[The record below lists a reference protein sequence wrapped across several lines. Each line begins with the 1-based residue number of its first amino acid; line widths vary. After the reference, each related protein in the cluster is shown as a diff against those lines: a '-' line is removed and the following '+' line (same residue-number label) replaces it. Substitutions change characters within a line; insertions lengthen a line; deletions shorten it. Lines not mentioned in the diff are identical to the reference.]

1 MDDRHDRH
9 GRVLARGERTAD
21 CERQGDLAA
30 RNEQGEVEVPF
41 RITGS
46 MDNPV
51 FAINTEALLGRAI
64 RKEID
69 RNIRKGLDRFLRRP

>member
-1 MDDRHDRH
+1 
-9 GRVLARGERTAD
+9 
-21 CERQGDLAA
+21 
-30 RNEQGEVEVPF
+30 VEVPF

-46 MDNPV
+46 MDNPA